1 MWVELE
7 SSSVNFLKSLLNFS
21 FMNIC
26 SKKHSLHI
34 LEKIS
39 VAIKSIDI
47 LWYLK

>member
-34 LEKIS
+34 LQFQLQS
-39 VAIKSIDI
+39 NLLTSFDI
-47 LWYLK
+47 